1 MPISKLSSNASL
13 REVMDKFEEISLSD
27 FPNIDIVAK
36 SELPSQVKN
45 GQIVCIS
52 NNANG
57 KIIISIEKP
66 EIMNNGDI
74 WVRSHSIVNFT
85 GEELNVESKNKIIKL
100 YIKEV
105 FQREG
110 DTDEKLDC
118 YIGKNDEW
126 IKINKDL
133 LVFTNGVYVN
143 SSITGTFE
151 IQGAYT
157 RSDLENPSSDNT
169 ITIIHK
175 GGGTTPNLCMQTDK
189 FDVSE
194 YTELV
199 VDFQFIKER
208 STSLTET
215 LRVGVYDG
223 TGNNNNF
230 NAISTVKCTQT
241 KTQQVRVDISQI
253 IGLQAIKIKSSLSAT
268 EDSSINHIYAYV
280 KISSVKLR

>member
-36 SELPSQVKN
+36 SELSSQVKN

-52 NNANG
+52 NNVNG

-66 EIMNNGDI
+66 EMMNNGDI

-85 GEELNVESKNKIIKL
+85 GEELNVKSKNKIIKL

-105 FQREG
+105 FQRVG
-110 DTDEKLDC
+110 DIDEKLDC

-133 LVFTNGVYVN
+133 LVFTNGIYVN
-143 SSITGTFE
+143 SSITGTFN

-157 RSDLENPSSDNT
+157 RSDLENPSSDKT

-175 GGGTTPNLCMQTDK
+175 GGGTTPNLCMQTNA

-194 YTELV
+194 YTELI
-199 VDFQFIKER
+199 VDFQFIKKY
-208 STSLTET
+208 STSLTNT
-215 LRVGVYDG
+215 LRIGVYDG

-230 NAISTVKCTQT
+230 NALSSIKCTETET
-241 KTQQVRVDISQI
+241 KQVKVDISQVS
-253 IGLQAIKIKSSLSAT
+253 GLQSIKIKSNLSSTT
-268 EDSSINHIYAYV
+268 ESSVSHIYAHI
-280 KISSVKLR
+280 KISNIKLR